1 MLGFVS
7 WALIQ
12 LDLLA
17 ALNAHALLKCKK
29 FLRVNNAMVPFK

>member
-1 MLGFVS
+1 MAGFVS

-17 ALNAHALLKCKK
+17 AMNAHALLKCKK
-29 FLRVNNAMVPFK
+29 VLRVNNAMFPFT